1 MENVGS
7 KPTTFRKQSG
17 HSANWVNPPSVFFI
31 KNIIHSHTTLNFTH
45 LNSPVDWRPRTENFT
60 LIVCQM
66 FALND
71 LTYSLIV
78 LFPLFF
84 IADISAPIIYITFSR
99 GMGSANACFASVFNL
114 LYRKDVF
121 FMDPLWFPKSIYSS
135 LSFLFLFIKK
145 LFCIK

>member
-17 HSANWVNPPSVFFI
+17 RSANWVNPPSVFFI
-31 KNIIHSHTTLNFTH
+31 KNIIHSHTTINFTH

-60 LIVCQM
+60 LIVCQT
-66 FALND
+66 FALNY

-78 LFPLFF
+78 LFPFFF
-84 IADISAPIIYITFSR
+84 IVAIIAPLIYITLYR
-99 GMGSANACFASVFNL
+99 GMGSANGCSASVFNL

-121 FMDPLWFPKSIYSS
+121 FMDPLWFPNSIDSYH
-135 LSFLFLFIKK
+135 SFLFLFIEKY
-145 LFCIK
+145 FY